1 MTNISINK
9 VNLQDLEELQNI
21 SKQTFY
27 ETFSESNST
36 EDMEKYLV
44 EELSTEKLTSE
55 LKDINSEFYFAKN
68 ENTLIGY
75 LKLNFSE
82 AQTEIKDENSL
93 EIERIYILKEFQGK
107 RFGQILFKYV
117 IELAKAKKKK
127 FIWLGVWEENRKA
140 INFYQKNGFVEF
152 GKHIFKL
159 GNDEQTDLLMKFNL

>member
-68 ENTLIGY
+68 
-75 LKLNFSE
+75 
-82 AQTEIKDENSL
+82 
-93 EIERIYILKEFQGK
+93 
-107 RFGQILFKYV
+107 
-117 IELAKAKKKK
+117 
-127 FIWLGVWEENRKA
+127 
-140 INFYQKNGFVEF
+140 
-152 GKHIFKL
+152 
-159 GNDEQTDLLMKFNL
+159 